1 MTKNSHVP
9 PINLQLLAQFE
20 ALIQECHVTRA
31 AERMNI
37 GQPTM
42 SAALS
47 RLRQLFDDP
56 LLVRTAKGM
65 VPTPKALELAKRV
78 RMALELLEPNRV
90 RSADFDP
97 ATSNR
102 QFRIL
107 TTEGLALLFTPPIAA
122 YLRQHAPRVGLSVQP
137 SDMRHTVE
145 ALRDQACD
153 VTISNILQP
162 PPDLRKTVV
171 YPQST
176 CCIVSTQHPEIGAR
190 ITMKQYLKYPHV
202 LWGAESMSH
211 RTIEATVSLALA
223 SGREHLTQSIR
234 VPNILIVPAVVAAT
248 DMIATV
254 PTRIADE
261 AMATLAIKKVQPP
274 FKLPDPNVSMYW
286 HELSHR
292 DSGNMWFRHAILEI
306 AKSLRDAQPSRES
319 REFEK
324 KRPSP

>member
-1 MTKNSHVP
+1 MTSTPNVP

-20 ALIQECHVTRA
+20 VLIQERHVTRA
-31 AERMNI
+31 AERMDI

-42 SAALS
+42 SAALA
-47 RLRQLFDDP
+47 RLRKLFDDP

-65 VPTPKALELAKRV
+65 VPTPKALALAKRV
-78 RMALELLEPNRV
+78 RLALELLEPNRV
-90 RSADFDP
+90 RSEDFDP
-97 ATSNR
+97 ATSDR

-122 YLRQHAPRVGLSVQP
+122 YLRKHAPRVGLSVQP

-145 ALRDQACD
+145 ALRDQECD
-153 VTISNILQP
+153 VTISNILHA
-162 PPDLRKTVV
+162 PPDLRMTLI
-171 YPQST
+171 YPQRT
-176 CCIVSTQHPEIGAR
+176 CCIVSTTHPEIGAR

-202 LWGAESMSH
+202 LWGTESMSH
-211 RTIEATVSLALA
+211 RSIEATVSRALA
-223 SGREHLTQSIR
+223 NGRDHRTQSIR

-261 AMATLAIKKVQPP
+261 AIATLSIKKVQPP
-274 FKLPDPNVSMYW
+274 FKLPDPNISMYW

-292 DSGNMWFRHAILEI
+292 EPGHMWFRSAILEI
-306 AKSLRDAQPSRES
+306 AERLRDSKS
-319 REFEK
+319 TG
-324 KRPSP
+324 

>member
-1 MTKNSHVP
+1 MTNASNVP

-20 ALIQECHVTRA
+20 ALIQERHVSRA

-47 RLRQLFDDP
+47 RLRKLFDDP

-65 VPTPKALELAKRV
+65 MPTPKALELAKRV
-78 RMALELLEPNRV
+78 RLALELLEPNRV

-107 TTEGLALLFTPPIAA
+107 TTEGLALLFTPSIAA
-122 YLRQHAPRVGLSVQP
+122 YLRKHAPRVSLSVQP
-137 SDMRHTVE
+137 SDIRHTVE
-145 ALRDQACD
+145 ALRDQECD
-153 VTISNILQP
+153 VTISNILKHP
-162 PPDLRKTVV
+162 SDLRKTVV
-171 YPQST
+171 YPQRT
-176 CCIVSTQHPEIGAR
+176 CCIVSTMHPEIGTR

-202 LWGAESMSH
+202 LWGTESMSH
-211 RTIEATVSLALA
+211 RSIEATVSLALA
-223 SGREHLTQSIR
+223 SGSEHLTQSIR

-261 AMATLAIKKVQPP
+261 AIATLSIKKVQPP

-292 DSGNMWFRHAILEI
+292 DPGHTWFRNAILEI
-306 AKSLRDAQPSRES
+306 AQSLRNSKS
-319 REFEK
+319 T
-324 KRPSP
+324 S

>member
-1 MTKNSHVP
+1 MTNNPNLP

-20 ALIQECHVTRA
+20 VLMQERHVTRA

-47 RLRQLFDDP
+47 RLRKLFDDP

-78 RMALELLEPNRV
+78 RIALELLEPNRV

-97 ATSNR
+97 ATSTR

-107 TTEGLALLFTPPIAA
+107 TSEGLALLFTPPIAA
-122 YLRQHAPRVGLSVQP
+122 YLREHAPRIGLSVQP

-162 PPDLRKTVV
+162 PPDLRMTVV

-176 CCIVSTQHPEIGAR
+176 CCIVNAKHPEIGAR

-202 LWGAESMSH
+202 LWGADSMSN
-211 RTIEATVSLALA
+211 RAIEATVSLALA
-223 SGREHLTQSIR
+223 SGRDQLSQSIR
-234 VPNILIVPAVVAAT
+234 VPNILIVPAVIAAT

-261 AMATLAIKKVQPP
+261 AIATLSIKKVQPP

-292 DSGNMWFRHAILEI
+292 DPGHMWFRNVILEI
-306 AKSLRDAQPSRES
+306 AKKLRDSKSTR
-319 REFEK
+319 
-324 KRPSP
+324 